1 MRLIDKEVNL
11 QHTHSREKNIARRF
25 SLFTFDNIYQTI
37 LFTVEL
43 RELMRIFFLIEKLYL
58 KAARDSFG

>member
-43 RELMRIFFLIEKLYL
+43 RELMRIFFFDRETV
-58 KAARDSFG
+58 S